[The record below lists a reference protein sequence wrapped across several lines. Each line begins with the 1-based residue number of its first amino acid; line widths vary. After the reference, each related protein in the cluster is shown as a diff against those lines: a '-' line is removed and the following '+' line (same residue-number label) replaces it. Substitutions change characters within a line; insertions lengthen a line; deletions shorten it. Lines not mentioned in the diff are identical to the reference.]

1 MKDQEYRFEDW
12 SLCPARRVLSRA
24 GQPVSLEPR
33 VLDLLACLVRRHD
46 RVVTK
51 EELLAEVWPD
61 EPVSVGVIARAV
73 MKARRALGDDDRDG
87 RLVRTVPR
95 VGYRF
100 VAPVSVVAASS
111 AARRTEAA
119 PSLALLPF
127 ENRTGRPEFDWVEL
141 GLLTLTVKALAG
153 DPRLTV
159 APVSSVLMALNT
171 LPAASDVP
179 ARARALRSSLAVGN
193 VVQGIVR
200 ADGRDFVLDVTVH
213 DEDGPSRHR
222 LAGPDLPSLGR
233 AAADLL
239 EELLLDERARTLP
252 AAYPVADPFAARALM
267 RGLQKAAEQRWREAA
282 NLFRVVLDAEPQ
294 AREIELEYLRSLAPM
309 GDDRALALGD
319 RLLAEA
325 LAAADFARAAE
336 IRQALGRT
344 WLNKGLVAPAREQL
358 DAALRLAGDEAS
370 SESHTLTL
378 LLRSTIAILERD
390 FALGKALL
398 LRAQECSERHG
409 NMHQRLWA
417 RVSLAVVRARGG
429 DVQGGYEDIRTAIQL
444 PAGDRLRR
452 DLSSTMEIQ
461 GRLALQ
467 LGRLDEARELATA
480 ALREADQMNAM
491 LTLGLA
497 AETTALLGRLTGEP
511 ERGTEG
517 IAALGRRGPAEL
529 PGAGATAKVAR
540 AHQAWAEGRMA
551 DAIQAMEQAVAEHE
565 RAQAW
570 LHVHDT
576 APWLAA
582 LHLEAGEVDTADGVL
597 ARIAAYPKAGED
609 AELQSALAWLR
620 ARLAAARGAHASAQ
634 EQLRQAAGCVPTGLW
649 DALILLDLARSLA
662 EGGQSLAAADALTRL
677 GPWAEALPAGRRL
690 AAELACADRQAALQP
705 RARRLDG

>member
-1 MKDQEYRFEDW
+1 MKEQEFRFEDW
-12 SLCPARRVLSRA
+12 SLCPARRVLARA

-33 VLDLLACLVRRHD
+33 VFDLLACLVQRHD

-51 EELLAEVWPD
+51 EQLLDEVWPD

-100 VAPVSVVAASS
+100 VAPVSVVAAASN
-111 AARRTEAA
+111 AGRRPDAA

-127 ENRTGRPEFDWVEL
+127 ENRTGRPEYDWVEL

-171 LPAASDVP
+171 LPAGSDVP
-179 ARARALRSSLAVGN
+179 ARARSLRTSLAVQN

-200 ADGRDFVLDVTVH
+200 ADDRDFVLDVTVH
-213 DEDGPSRHR
+213 DEEGVSRHR
-222 LAGPDLPSLGR
+222 LTGADLPSLGR

-294 AREIELEYLRSLAPM
+294 AREIELEYLRALAPM
-309 GDDRALALGD
+309 GDDRAIALGE

-336 IRQALGRT
+336 IRQAMGRT
-344 WLNKGLVAPAREQL
+344 WLNKGLVPPAREQL
-358 DAALRLAGDEAS
+358 DAALHLAGDDAS

-390 FALGKALL
+390 FALARTLL
-398 LRAQECSERHG
+398 VRAGQCSERHG
-409 NMHQRLWA
+409 NMHQGLWA
-417 RVSLAVVRARGG
+417 RVSLAVVQARSG
-429 DVQGGYEDIRTAIQL
+429 DVEGGYEDIRAAIRM

-452 DLSSTMEIQ
+452 DLSSTIEIQ
-461 GRLALQ
+461 SRLALQ
-467 LGRLDEARELATA
+467 LGRLEEAWELATG
-480 ALREADQMNAM
+480 ALREADQMNSM
-491 LTLGLA
+491 LTLGRA
-497 AETTALLGRLTGEP
+497 AETTALLGCLTGEP
-511 ERGTEG
+511 ARGAEG
-517 IAALGRRGPAEL
+517 IAALGRRSPGEL
-529 PGAGATAKVAR
+529 PGAGATATTAR
-540 AHQAWAEGRMA
+540 AFQAWAEGRMA
-551 DAIQAMEQAVAEHE
+551 EAVRAMEQAVGEHE
-565 RAQAW
+565 RAHAW

-576 APWLAA
+576 APWLVA
-582 LHLEAGEVDTADGVL
+582 LHVEAGELDSAQQAL
-597 ARIAAYPKAGED
+597 ARIAAYPKAVED
-609 AELQSALAWLR
+609 AELQAALACLR
-620 ARLAAARGAHASAQ
+620 ARLAAARGAGESAL
-634 EQLRQAAGCVPTGLW
+634 EQQRQASGLAPAGLW
-649 DALILLDLARSLA
+649 GALLRLDLARSLA
-662 EGGQSLAAADALTRL
+662 EAGQSAAAANALERL
-677 GPWAEALPAGRRL
+677 GAWAYALPAGRRL
-690 AAELACADRQAALQP
+690 AAELGRTAQQ
-705 RARRLDG
+705 RLR